1 MSRRRILIFLLV
13 ALAASLYFAML
24 VSHASYA
31 AGGSDTSGYMNEARM
46 IRRGEMQRPMEMMQ
60 RLRPGP
66 MFAPAFAPLGFTP
79 AVDDSTMMVPTYP
92 PGLPMQ
98 SALLG
103 LLFGWGRAPFLVAA
117 IAAMIA
123 LVFLY
128 LTARELGLPRLWSAG
143 ATAILGVSA
152 TFLCYALQPA
162 SDGVATAW
170 TLVAIYCA
178 LRGRRDPRFAMA
190 AGVAWALSVAVRP
203 TNVLIGLPLAFALE
217 WKPRRLALLVAGSL
231 PLAVALM
238 WWNNAQYGAPW
249 KSGYGD
255 LDVLFSFG
263 YLRTH
268 VPHYSYW
275 LMKTLTPLVFP
286 AGLLVALDRRV
297 ARHDRAML
305 VSWFGVLFV
314 CYVCYGP
321 YETWWYTRFLL
332 PGIPPLIL
340 GAVLVLRD
348 SVEAWLPPRKW
359 RPVLAAAVVLA
370 VVITCA
376 KKSESLGVFGF
387 AEEEL
392 IYPRVVRW
400 AEPLLPRDAIVI
412 TMQASGAFLY
422 YSGRNTARWDWLDNA
437 RFQELRAY
445 AGAANLHWYA
455 VTFEFETKDFQQR
468 CRGKWT
474 PIARYREATIWRLD
488 S

>member
-1 MSRRRILIFLLV
+1 MSRNRLLIALLV
-13 ALAASLYFAML
+13 AVAAAFYFATL
-24 VSHASYA
+24 VRHASYT

-46 IRRGEMQRPMEMMQ
+46 IRNGQKQRPMEMMQ
-60 RLRPGP
+60 RLKPGAAFGP
-66 MFAPAFAPLGFTP
+66 VFAPLGFRP
-79 AVDDSTMMVPTYP
+79 AVDDDMMMVPTYP

-103 LLFGWGRAPFLVAA
+103 LLFGWGRAPFLVPAL
-117 IAAMIA
+117 AAMLA
-123 LVFLY
+123 LAFLY
-128 LTARELGLPRLWSAG
+128 LTARELGLSPLWSG
-143 ATAILGVSA
+143 AATLILGGSA

-162 SDGVATAW
+162 SDGVAAAW

-178 LRGRRDPRFAMA
+178 LRGRRDPRFAA
-190 AGVAWALSVAVRP
+190 VAGVAWAISVAVRP

-217 WKPRRLALLVAGSL
+217 WRPRRLGYAAAGAL
-231 PLAVALM
+231 PLALALM
-238 WWNNAQYGAPW
+238 WWNHAQYGAPW

-255 LDVLFSFG
+255 LGVLFSFG

-275 LMKTLTPLVFP
+275 LMKTLTPWVFP
-286 AGLLVALDRRV
+286 GGLLVALDRRV

-305 VSWFGVLFV
+305 LSWFGVIFA
-314 CYVCYGP
+314 CYACYAP

-332 PGIPPLIL
+332 PAIPPLIL
-340 GAVLVLRD
+340 GAVVALRD
-348 SVEAWLPPRKW
+348 AIEAALQPRAW
-359 RPVLAAAVVLA
+359 RAAVGASIVLM
-370 VVITCA
+370 VVVTCVG
-376 KKSESLGVFGF
+376 KSRELHVFGF

-392 IYPRVVRW
+392 IYPQVVRW

-422 YSGRNTARWDWLDNA
+422 YSGRDTARWDWLEDN

-455 VTFEFETKDFQQR
+455 VTFEFETKDFQER
-468 CRGKWT
+468 CRGIWT